1 MSDSSGLA
9 ALTSQRAGVMVALRQ
24 AADATGADFS
34 YLLKTAQRESN
45 LNPEAKASTSSATGL
60 FQFTD
65 ATWLRMVDRY
75 GAQHGMRA
83 QAEAVTVA
91 DGRTSVD
98 GMSRADILELRK
110 DPALAARMAGEL
122 ARENAGILAKKIG
135 REATSA
141 ELYAAHF
148 MGPSEAARLVDAA
161 RRNDPGAAAEIF
173 PRAALA
179 NENVFKGKDGAQL
192 TAAQL
197 YQKLTGDDVR
207 DADTGK
213 AAPAVLDVRKPAE
226 PEILIAARLGAAQ
239 MASSLMAALFEVQ
252 SENPHKRT

>member
-1 MSDSSGLA
+1 LSDSSGILA
-9 ALTSQRAGVMVALRQ
+9 QTARRADVMVALRQ

-45 LNPEAKASTSSATGL
+45 LNPEAKAPTSSATGL

-75 GAQHGMRA
+75 GAQHGLS
-83 QAEAVTVA
+83 AEAGAVTVA
-91 DGRTSVD
+91 DGKPSVE
-98 GMSRADILELRK
+98 GMNRADILELRK
-110 DPALAARMAGEL
+110 DPVVAARMAGEL

-135 REATSA
+135 REASSA

-148 MGPSEAARLVDAA
+148 MGPSDAARLISAA
-161 RRNDPGAAAEIF
+161 RRNDTGAASEIF

-179 NENVFKGKDGAQL
+179 NENVFRGKDGGQL

-197 YQKLTGDDVR
+197 YQKLTGDSVQ
-207 DADTGK
+207 DADAGK
-213 AAPAVLDVRKPAE
+213 VAPAVLEMRKAPD
-226 PEILIAARLGAAQ
+226 PEILVAARLGAAQ
-239 MASSLMAALFEVQ
+239 LASSLMTALFEVQ
-252 SENPHKRT
+252 SEDGPKRT